1 MKGKVADSE
10 ERAGRKEI
18 REDLLFLRLQ
28 LVALSIMKKER
39 NESIMRNALAIMRR
53 KGLNMSLA
61 CVLVLAMLTSGW
73 GMLAWPGQGEAA
85 ATSTVVTLDTADSL
99 SGWSSG
105 NPLTLDTV
113 DKREG
118 TGSLSMTG
126 NQVVQF
132 QKAFASPVDSGMT
145 LQDGALNFWYYVD
158 DVSKL
163 DGTHGQVEL
172 SSSGGSDVNEFYW
185 EFTTMV
191 LPQLD
196 DGWNLV
202 SLALDDVTGT
212 LGDPDL
218 TAIDFFRIYFFH
230 TQTPV
235 VKLDHVYFEQ
245 MAEGPSSPLVTLDTA
260 DSLSGWSSG
269 NPLTLD
275 GANKREGSTSLSMTG
290 SQPMQFEKTFATPID
305 SGLTM
310 RYGTLNFWYYVDDVS
325 KLDGTQGQVEIS
337 SSGSYDVDEISWDFA
352 ARVLPQLSDGWN
364 FVTLKLDGTSNVLGN
379 PDLASID
386 FFRIYFNHAQTPTI
400 KLDYVYFEQRPASSV
415 AVTLDAANSLDG
427 WSSANPLTL
436 DTANKREGT
445 ASLSITGSQAV
456 QFQKT
461 FSAPVDSG
469 LKMQSGTLNFW
480 YYVDNVSKLE
490 GTYGQVELSS
500 SGGPDVDE
508 ISWDFASRVLP
519 QLSNGW
525 NLVTLKLD
533 ATSVVLGH
541 PDFEELD
548 FFRIF
553 FLNAQSPVIKL
564 DHVFFEQFNP
574 NAVVLDRADALTGWS
589 SADALTLDSAD
600 KAEGRASLSRT
611 GSGTVEFEKTFDAPI
626 DALVASDAGMLL
638 FYYYIEDLSQLN
650 GATGKV
656 GVSSSGSLSADAYT
670 WEMADVLSQAADG
683 WNLVVLKLGEADIVG
698 APELSAVDYFLLAL
712 NKSSSV
718 LSKLDTVYFA
728 EQEGLQLQYHAGT
741 GTDLLTLE
749 VTNAAGSGNKYVY
762 HKVAMPDY
770 RFEPGDYIEYDVR
783 LDGPTNGAGGLDI
796 LVLEGGNIRDTGWVD
811 QHGLSGHGGSANLSE
826 YADNQWFH
834 RKLKVPL
841 SMIRKHIDQLLLV
854 GENDKSGLGYSTD
867 YKNIVV
873 TDRLGN
879 VRHTLFAEAADK
891 SLVGEAYSSG
901 VTASNVIGGLPVYAP
916 QAQVRATAFATQDVV
931 IAGFDVTDVRYG
943 ADPTGVS
950 DATAAFRHALN
961 DCAMA
966 GGGVVYAP
974 DGQYKLLGS
983 LLVPNSCTLRGD
995 WKQPTD
1001 NDKTVDGTLLLVYPG
1016 RGDEQARPFITMGT
1030 AAGVR
1035 NLSIYYPEQTIGEVA
1050 PYPYTVDLTT
1060 PSSGTAMNLT
1070 LVNAYQGL
1078 STDKRVNGLHYI
1090 RDVYGT
1096 PLQTGMYLDYVY
1108 DVGRV
1113 EEVVFS
1119 PDYWAESGLAG
1130 SPSAAAISAYT
1141 QGDHDSVGI
1150 VIARNDWEVLNG
1162 VTIDRYAT
1170 GIRFIGTS
1178 GSSNGSIYN
1187 LTIKGA
1193 RVGVDADAVSP
1204 FGWLISASSI
1214 QATAGED
1221 PVAVLAPASFANTSL
1236 QFNKTS
1242 LSGSGSAVRLLGDGL
1257 LSFVNSSFDNW
1268 DAAGCAI
1275 EADAGSL
1282 LVQGSEFAAA
1292 SGGARH
1298 MCLGSGVSSASLLSN
1313 DYNGSAAIDNANT
1326 ANSEIVIDQSP
1337 RTYEKIDGAPYVRAV
1352 HPKPAKAG
1360 TGDMFDVSASPY
1372 FAAADGVSDDTAA
1385 IQDALDDAGANGG
1398 GTVYLPAGKYRVDGH
1413 LEVPAGVELRG
1424 AQDVPFHTMSH
1435 GTVLYAY
1442 AVGDAGHADGTP
1454 FIKLNSDVLLGGSGI
1469 RGILIWYPEQDID
1482 NVTAYP
1488 WAIQSQG
1495 PDCWIIYTNV
1505 SNAYQGADFG
1515 TYNNNGHVIDYLS
1528 GAGLKTGLFVGNT
1541 ATEGWVENVHF
1552 NPTYWSGDEKLLN
1565 SPTGAETLTKIWPWQ
1580 KANGTSFVFGA
1591 VANGH
1596 VSETFVFG
1604 ARDGMRF
1611 IEQPGLGSFHGTVLN
1626 HGTDG
1631 ARNGVR
1637 FSSVDA
1643 QGVTFINLETVQ
1655 YDNGH
1660 FVAVDDTVSD
1670 SAPVRLFNTNHW
1682 TNPTVGYD
1690 IRGGDVLLQQ
1700 GHFVDGGIHAIQIT
1714 GGTLEVQTSYFA
1726 TGMAVLVDN
1735 AGGAVSVTGSAAA
1748 GGVTVSGTVAQDG
1761 NVIR

>member
-1 MKGKVADSE
+1 M
-10 ERAGRKEI
+10 
-18 REDLLFLRLQ
+18 
-28 LVALSIMKKER
+28 
-39 NESIMRNALAIMRR
+39 MRDAMAMIGR
-53 KGLNMSLA
+53 KGLKISLS
-61 CVLVLAMLTSGW
+61 CVLVFAVLMSEW
-73 GMLAWPGQGEAA
+73 GMLAWPSQAEAA
-85 ATSTVVTLDTADSL
+85 VPSMVVTLDTADSL
-99 SGWSSG
+99 SGWSSS
-105 NPLTLDTV
+105 NPLTLDSA
-113 DKREG
+113 DKQEG
-118 TGSLSMTG
+118 TASLSMTG
-126 NQVVQF
+126 SQVVQF
-132 QKAFASPVDSGMT
+132 QKAFASPVDSQMS
-145 LQDGALNFWYYVD
+145 LRDGALKFWYYVD
-158 DVSKL
+158 DVSLL
-163 DGTHGQVEL
+163 DGTYGQVEL
-172 SSSGGSDVNEFYW
+172 TSSGGSDVDELYW
-185 EFTTMV
+185 EFTAKV
-191 LPQLD
+191 LSQLS

-218 TAIDFFRIYFFH
+218 AAIDYFRIYFFN
-230 TQTPV
+230 TQSPV

-245 MAEGPSSPLVTLDTA
+245 KAEGLSSPIITLDTA
-260 DSLSGWSSG
+260 DSLSSWSSG

-275 GANKREGSTSLSMTG
+275 SANKREGTASLSMTG
-290 SQPMQFEKTFATPID
+290 SQTMQFEKAFATPVD

-325 KLDGTQGQVEIS
+325 KLVGTHGQVEIS

-352 ARVLPQLSDGWN
+352 LRVLPQLNDGWN
-364 FVTLKLDGTSNVLGN
+364 FVTLKLDGTSDVLGN
-379 PDLASID
+379 PDLGAID
-386 FFRIYFNHAQTPTI
+386 FFRIYLFNAQSPTI
-400 KLDYVYFEQRPASSV
+400 KLDHVYFEQRPASSV
-415 AVTLDAANSLDG
+415 DVTLDTADSLSG

-445 ASLSITGSQAV
+445 ASLSMAGSQAV

-469 LKMQSGTLNFW
+469 LRMQYGTLNFW
-480 YYVDNVSKLE
+480 YYVDDVSKLE

-508 ISWDFASRVLP
+508 ISWDFASLVLP

-533 ATSVVLGH
+533 STSVVLGH
-541 PDFEELD
+541 PDFEKLD

-553 FLNAQSPVIKL
+553 FLNAQSPVVKL
-564 DHVFFEQFNP
+564 DYIFLEQFNP

-589 SADALTLDSAD
+589 SANTLTLDTTD
-600 KAEGRASLSRT
+600 KAEGRASLSRS
-611 GSGTVEFEKTFDAPI
+611 GSGTVEFEKTFGAPF
-626 DALVASDAGMLL
+626 DALVAPDAGMLL
-638 FYYYIEDLSQLN
+638 FYYYIEDISKLS
-650 GATGKV
+650 GATGTV

-683 WNLVVLKLGEADIVG
+683 WHLVALKLDEADVIG
-698 APELSAVDYFLLAL
+698 SPDLSAIDYFLLEL

-718 LSKLDTVYFA
+718 LSKLDTIYFV
-728 EQEGLQLQYHAGT
+728 EQEGLPQEHYAGT
-741 GTDLLTLE
+741 GTDMLTLE
-749 VTNAAGSGNKYVY
+749 VTNAEGSGNKYVY
-762 HKVAMPDY
+762 QKVAMPDY
-770 RFEPGDYIEYDVR
+770 KFQPGDYIEYDLR
-783 LDGPTNGAGGLDI
+783 LDGPVNGAGGLDI
-796 LVLEGGNIRDTGWVD
+796 LVLEGGNFRDTGWVD
-811 QHGLSGHGGSANLSE
+811 QNGLSGHGGSANLSS
-826 YADNQWFH
+826 YADNQWYH

-854 GENDKSGLGYSTD
+854 GENDKGGLGYSTD

-879 VRHTLFAEAADK
+879 LRYSFFAEVADK

-901 VTASNVIGGLPVYAP
+901 VTASAVTGGQPVHAP
-916 QAQVRATAFATQDVV
+916 QAQVRNTTFAAQDVV

-943 ADPTGVS
+943 ADPTGVL

-961 DCAMA
+961 DCAIA

-1001 NDKTVDGTLLLVYPG
+1001 NDKTVDGTLLLAYPG
-1016 RGDEQARPFITMGT
+1016 HGDEQARPFITMGT
-1030 AAGVR
+1030 SAGIR
-1035 NLSIYYPEQTIGEVA
+1035 NLSIFYPEQKIGEIV
-1050 PYPYTVDLTT
+1050 PYPYTIDLTT

-1070 LVNAYQGL
+1070 LVNAYRGL
-1078 STDKRVNGLHYI
+1078 LTDKRVNGLHYI

-1113 EEVVFS
+1113 EEVGFS
-1119 PDYWAESGLAG
+1119 PDYWAESGLDG
-1130 SPSAAAISAYT
+1130 SPSATAISAYT
-1141 QGDHDSVGI
+1141 QGDNGSVGI

-1187 LTIKGA
+1187 LTIKDA
-1193 RVGVDADAVSP
+1193 RVGVDAEAVSLM
-1204 FGWLISASSI
+1204 GWLISASSI
-1214 QATAGED
+1214 EATAGPE
-1221 PVAVLAPASFANTSL
+1221 PVAVLASSGFEKTSL
-1236 QFNKTS
+1236 QFNKTAF
-1242 LSGSGSAVRLLGDGL
+1242 SGSGSAVRLLGDGL
-1257 LSFVNSSFDNW
+1257 LSFVNSSFDSW
-1268 DAAGCAI
+1268 DTAGCVI
-1275 EADAGSL
+1275 EAEAGSL

-1292 SGGARH
+1292 TGGARH

-1313 DYNGSAAIDNANT
+1313 DYNGSAAIDNANP
-1326 ANSEIVIDQSP
+1326 ANSQIVIDQSP
-1337 RTYEKIDGAPYVRAV
+1337 RTYEEIDGAPYVRSV
-1352 HPKPAKAG
+1352 HPKPAETG

-1372 FAAADGVSDDTAA
+1372 HAAADGVTDDTAA
-1385 IQDALDDAGANGG
+1385 IQDALDEAGANGG

-1442 AVGDAGHADGTP
+1442 VAGDAGNAAGTP
-1454 FIKLNSDVLLGGSGI
+1454 FIKLNSDGVLGGSGI

-1482 NVTAYP
+1482 SVKAYP

-1505 SNAYQGADFG
+1505 SNAYQGVDFG

-1528 GAGLKTGLFVGNT
+1528 GAGLKTGLFAGNT
-1541 ATEGWVENVHF
+1541 TTEGWVENVHF
-1552 NPTYWSGDEKLLN
+1552 NPTYWTGDEKLLN

-1591 VANGH
+1591 VANGY

-1604 ARDGMRF
+1604 ANDGMRF

-1631 ARNGVR
+1631 SKNGVR
-1637 FSSVDA
+1637 FSSLDTH
-1643 QGVTFINLETVQ
+1643 GVSFINLETVQ

-1660 FVAVDDTVSD
+1660 FVVVDDTVSG
-1670 SAPVRLFNTNHW
+1670 SAPIRLFNTNHW

-1700 GHFVDGGIHAIQIT
+1700 GHFVDGGVHAIKVA
-1714 GGTLEVQTSYFA
+1714 GGTLDVQTSYFA
-1726 TGMAVLVDN
+1726 TGMATIVDN

-1761 NVIR
+1761 NVSR